1 MLLWTKLDPAEIKID
16 WGFDAFVDK
25 VRLGRSGA
33 SEGSGVVEAFVSQDL
48 HQARSRFVVSLDAEF
63 R

>member
-48 HQARSRFVVSLDAEF
+48 HQGPESVCRVLRC
-63 R
+63 